1 MKFKIKKV
9 KAREILDSRGNPTVE
24 VDIFLNDGTIGRAAV
39 PSGASTGE
47 HEAVE
52 LRDGDKNRYLG
63 KGVLKAVKNV
73 NDKIQKAIIGKDPEA
88 QETIDKFLI
97 DLDGTENKSA
107 LGANAILG
115 VSLACAHAAANAKK
129 MSLFRYLGGAK
140 ANLLPVP
147 MMNIINGGVHADNN
161 VDLQEFMIMPFPAGG
176 GSASG
181 GNAPTFREA
190 LRMGAEVFHH
200 LKKILHHRKLSTAV
214 GDEGGFAPD
223 LGSNQEALDVIME
236 AIEKA
241 GYRPGEDIKIA
252 LDPASSSFYGQ
263 DKTGENKNPGKYVLR
278 AETQKIK
285 SAADMVQFYE
295 GLCDKYP
302 IFSIEDGLSEDDW
315 DGWKTLTDRLGK
327 GVQLVGDD
335 LFVTNVKRLK
345 MGIDRKV
352 ANSILIKVNQI
363 GTLTETIESVK
374 LAHKNSYTAVMSHRS
389 GETEDRTIA
398 DLAVALGTGQIKTG
412 STSRTDR
419 IAKYN
424 QLLRIEEELGS
435 KAIYAGPALAK
446 KRGAGSSVIARHG

>member
-1 MKFKIKKV
+1 MKLKIKKI

-24 VDIFLNDGTIGRAAV
+24 VDVFLNDGTIGRAAV

-88 QETIDKFLI
+88 QEAIDKFLI

-129 MSLFRYLGGAK
+129 VSLFRYLGGAK

-147 MMNIINGGVHADNN
+147 MMNIVNGGVHADNN
-161 VDLQEFMIMPFPAGG
+161 VDLQEFMIMPF
-176 GSASG
+176 
-181 GNAPTFREA
+181 NANRFSEA

-241 GYRPGEDIKIA
+241 GYKPGEDIKIA

-278 AETQKIK
+278 AEAKQVKTAK
-285 SAADMVQFYE
+285 DMVQFYE
-295 GLCDKYP
+295 DLCDKYP

-315 DGWKTLTDRLGK
+315 DGWKVLTDRFGK

-363 GTLTETIESVK
+363 GTLTETIQSVK
-374 LAHKNSYTAVMSHRS
+374 LAHKNQYTAVMSHRS
-389 GETEDRTIA
+389 GETEDHTIA

-412 STSRTDR
+412 STSRMDR

-435 KAIYAGPALAK
+435 KAVYAGPLLAK
-446 KRGAGSSVIARHG
+446 KKAFTSQVTAK